1 MVRDLFGEGSFK
13 LGTHI
18 KEFIMK
24 VVELTKENV
33 VKIYGFCGKINSDK
47 L

>member
-1 MVRDLFGEGSFK
+1 VRDLFGEGSFK

-24 VVELTKENV
+24 VVKLTKENV
-33 VKIYGFCGKINSDK
+33 VKIYGFWGIINSDK